1 MKQWHCV
8 RIAVLLLVFLTGIPI
23 NKSSFAGENLSDL
36 QKANKI
42 FNWLEYEF
50 PEILSPTPQPT
61 YESDGIYFRYYP
73 GTNVY
78 IGTIQNDLYFYDH
91 LGVLYN
97 LGSVDIWLPHAR
109 YAKMQSAEKIH
120 LGQIPVIKHGVIERG
135 GSAWYAAQVDS
146 GIHISAYAA
155 ITSTDIHIKIYSPD
169 GNLLVENNIY
179 TSFTGATTQQS
190 GTHYF
195 SLTAFDGSRAS
206 YSIGFDALSLPSPFP
221 NFPY

>member
-1 MKQWHCV
+1 MKKWHCV

-23 NKSSFAGENLSDL
+23 NKSSFAGEDLSDS

-78 IGTIQNDLYFYDH
+78 LGTIQNDLYFYDH

-120 LGQIPVIKHGVIERG
+120 IGQVPVIKKGVIEKG
-135 GSAWYAAQVDS
+135 DSVWYAAYLDS
-146 GIHISAYAA
+146 GIGIGAYAMLA
-155 ITSTDIHIKIYSPD
+155 STDVHIRIYGPGGS
-169 GNLLVENNIY
+169 LLAENDRYNSY
-179 TSFTGATTQQS
+179 TPPTTTKQS
-190 GTHYF
+190 GIHYF
-195 SLTAFDGSRAS
+195 RLTTFDGSRTN
-206 YSIGFDALSLPSPFP
+206 YYVGFNAASLPPL
-221 NFPY
+221 PY